1 MSITA
6 KICIAVIALI
16 ILIGVI
22 ASLIIRRRRK
32 SPQKKSDI
40 GKIMKTTD
48 GYFNNRQD
56 IKKERNV
63 AVVAQRKDDGAVA
76 VVKIRSE
83 KEGRQN
89 TSIKGV
95 TLKPNTHPALTENSL
110 VEKNLRVSRTVNGE
124 KTILKPAEMKET
136 GDKLTL
142 NERRKIMRGLKG
154 PTKENRAKTTQKI
167 KSWRKHFK
175 TK

>member
-1 MSITA
+1 MSTA
-6 KICIAVIALI
+6 TKICIACAALI
-16 ILIGVI
+16 ILICAV
-22 ASLIIRRRRK
+22 ALIVKHRRK
-32 SPQKKSDI
+32 NTPKHSDV

-76 VVKIRSE
+76 VVKVRSE

-95 TLKPNTHPALTENSL
+95 TLKPDKHPALTENSL
-110 VEKNLRVSRTVNGE
+110 VEKNLRVSRTDNGV
-124 KTILKPAEMKET
+124 KKALQPRDMTDT
-136 GDKLTL
+136 GDKLTRG
-142 NERRKIMRGLKG
+142 ERHKIMRGLKG
-154 PTKENRAKTTQKI
+154 PTKDNKVKTTQKI

-175 TK
+175 K

>member
-1 MSITA
+1 MDITA

-16 ILIGVI
+16 ILIGVG
-22 ASLIIRRRRK
+22 ALLIVRRRRK
-32 SPQKKSDI
+32 NPSKKSDV

-95 TLKPNTHPALTENSL
+95 TLKPGKHPALSETSL
-110 VEKNLRVSRTVNGE
+110 VEKNLRVSRTVNG
-124 KTILKPAEMKET
+124 KKKILKPAEMKET
-136 GDKLTL
+136 GDKLRPG
-142 NERRKIMRGLKG
+142 ERRKIMRGLKG
-154 PTKENRAKTTQKI
+154 PTKDNKVKTTQKI
-167 KSWRKHFK
+167 KRWRKHFK
-175 TK
+175 KK

>member
-95 TLKPNTHPALTENSL
+95 TLTPKKHPTLTENSL
-110 VEKNLRVSRTVNGE
+110 VEKICALAEPTTMSKKLYNRV
-124 KTILKPAEMKET
+124 I
-136 GDKLTL
+136 
-142 NERRKIMRGLKG
+142 
-154 PTKENRAKTTQKI
+154 
-167 KSWRKHFK
+167 
-175 TK
+175 

>member
-1 MSITA
+1 MASAA

-16 ILIGVI
+16 ILMGVV
-22 ASLIIRRRRK
+22 ALLIVRRRRK
-32 SPQKKSDI
+32 IPPKKSDV

-89 TSIKGV
+89 TSINGL
-95 TLKPNTHPALTENSL
+95 TLKPKKHPALTENSL
-110 VEKNLRVSRTVNGE
+110 VEKNLRVSRTVNG
-124 KTILKPAEMKET
+124 KKKILKPSEMKET
-136 GDKLTL
+136 GDKLTRR
-142 NERRKIMRGLKG
+142 ERRKIMHGLKG
-154 PTKENRAKTTQKI
+154 PTKQNKAKTTQKI

-175 TK
+175 K